1 MEVLRFGC
9 SDLFTPRD
17 TQNMRAVNYWALAL
31 GSAFVAAT
39 FLVSRKVVAPPI
51 GWALPA
57 ATAICGI
64 GMLRAYVVFLR
75 EADEL
80 LRKIQIEGLAVGFG
94 VGAVFMLVYRICER
108 LGAPKLDSSDP
119 LLVMLTAWT
128 IGQWIGI
135 RRYAGGERS

>member
-1 MEVLRFGC
+1 MEALRFGC

-17 TQNMRAVNYWALAL
+17 GRNVRIVNAWALAL
-31 GSAFVAAT
+31 GIAFVAGT
-39 FLVSRKVVAPPI
+39 ILVSQKLVPPPI

-80 LRKIQIEGLAVGFG
+80 LRKIQIEGLALGFG
-94 VGAVFMLVYRICER
+94 VGAVFMLVYRLCER

-119 LLVMLTAWT
+119 LIVLVTAWT